1 MRISSRCIL
10 IENNNVLLIYRERDE
25 EKYYVFPGG
34 GIEEYETK
42 EECIKRECKE
52 ELGIDVE
59 IKKYVY
65 EIKGKDFI
73 QHFFLVTRINGKVGT
88 GNPEEYDVNRQGGI
102 QIPVFV
108 SIDKLKDLNVV
119 SSTIVYQFLKDY
131 REFGSNLDSI
141 SKIIEDY

>member
-119 SSTIVYQFLKDY
+119 LSTIVYQFLKDY